1 MEAVRKGREGR
12 QQFGKPKKT
21 GDHVGRTNREL
32 MKRKN
37 FQMVRHKLRGKNRQ
51 RSFKERQESLRK
63 YLLRQAGRKV

>member
-1 MEAVRKGREGR
+1 METVKKGREGR

-21 GDHVGRTNREL
+21 GAHVGRTNREL

-63 YLLRQAGRKV
+63 YLLRQAGRKI